1 MAAAARGPAV
11 LAAVVL
17 AVAIFEAAV
26 LRGPAVLAAVVL
38 AVAIF
43 EAAASIAVL
52 AALPVLGPAALAD
65 FVPRDPEGARLA
77 DFARPEKV
85 I

>member
-1 MAAAARGPAV
+1 MAAAA
-11 LAAVVL
+11 
-17 AVAIFEAAV
+17 
-26 LRGPAVLAAVVL
+26 RGPAVLAAVVL